1 MKTFYIIGA
10 IASAMYAVHFMPLDE
25 AYFIKQIFKVIP
37 MLFIILLAYRFH
49 DLRQESYSRSV
60 IVALIL
66 ITCGTATLPYLVF
79 SLMFFAA
86 GQLYFLRAFFTMPWK
101 TPPKSLLIALV
112 MVAAIII
119 GWVVGNIMKDHLYML
134 SLVISLY
141 IAITLT
147 MLWASFPPRQWMIIT
162 ATLSFASAN
171 LLFAINNFITPLSN
185 LNALIMTPYYCAALL
200 FSLSIVSYFGLPNK
214 VLE

>member
-1 MKTFYIIGA
+1 MIFYIIGA
-10 IASAMYAVHFMPLDE
+10 IASAMYYVHYMPLDE
-25 AYFIKQIFKVIP
+25 PYFVQQIFKVVP
-37 MLFIILLAYRFH
+37 MLFIILLAYRFY

-66 ITCGTATLPYLVF
+66 IACGTATLPYFVF

-86 GQLYFLRAFFTMPWK
+86 GQLYFLRAFFTVPWK
-101 TPPKSLLIALV
+101 TPSKWLLATLV
-112 MVAAIII
+112 MLAAIII

-147 MLWASFPPRQWMIIT
+147 MLWASFHTRQWMIIA
-162 ATLSFASAN
+162 ATLCFASAN
-171 LLFAINNFITPLSN
+171 LLFAINNFITPLSH
-185 LNALIMTPYYCAALL
+185 LNVLMMTPYYCSALF
-200 FSLSIVSYFGLPNK
+200 FSLSIVNYFGLPNK